1 MKNAKHAALYVRV
14 STDFQR
20 EEGYSLDAQKDAL
33 EAYCKL
39 QGIQSYQVYEDGG
52 FSGSNIDRP
61 ELQRMIENINK
72 GLVSHCIVYKLD
84 RLSRSQKDT
93 LYLIED
99 VFNKNEVSFV
109 SIKETIDTAT
119 PMGRLMIGILS
130 AFAQLERENIRER
143 TRMGMLERVKEGY
156 WMGGG
161 RTPFGY
167 DYDDTQGI
175 LVPNKDADT
184 VREMYRL
191 YLQGYAPQKIA
202 DITGTK
208 YDNFVMGVLKR
219 KSNIGIIE
227 YNGAE
232 YKGRHE
238 PIVDEKTY
246 YETQLR
252 MKERSVKHIS
262 SSDNLLTGLIYC
274 GKCGAKMHYQV
285 WSKQG
290 KKICC
295 YSQQTSK
302 KYLIKDP
309 DCNQSSLW
317 ADELEEIVLNDI
329 FQLSLKQKEKKSDN
343 RFSDS
348 AVERLEEQIKIKT
361 AELSR
366 LYDLYAESGNE
377 VLLKKIEER
386 EFQMDSLKEEKLI
399 QQQQEAMSQV
409 RDSIIE
415 KVEHLHEIWDLL
427 STKEKK
433 NILNILIERIDIT
446 DNKIEIRYRL

>member
-1 MKNAKHAALYVRV
+1 MKNVKHAALYVRV

-20 EEGYSLDAQKDAL
+20 EEGYSLDAQKEAL
-33 EAYCKL
+33 EVYCKL

-52 FSGSNIDRP
+52 FSGSNINRP

-99 VFNKNEVSFV
+99 VFNKHDVSFV

-143 TRMGMLERVKEGY
+143 TRMGMLERVKDGY

-167 DYDDTQGI
+167 DYDELQGI
-175 LVPNKDADT
+175 LVPNKDAK
-184 VREMYRL
+184 VVQEMYKL
-191 YLQGYAPQKIA
+191 YLQGYSPQKIA
-202 DITGTK
+202 DITGTR
-208 YDNFVMGVLKR
+208 YDNFVIGVLKR
-219 KSNIGIIE
+219 KCNIGIIE
-227 YNGAE
+227 YNGIE

-238 PIVDEKTY
+238 PIIDEKTF

-309 DCNQSSLW
+309 SCNQPSLW
-317 ADELEEIVLNDI
+317 AKELEEIVLNDI
-329 FQLSLKQKEKKSDN
+329 FQLSLNQKEKKA
-343 RFSDS
+343 DS
-348 AVERLEEQIKIKT
+348 QAINSTVDRLEEQIKIKS

-386 EFQMDSLKEEKLI
+386 EYQIDSLKEEKLL

-427 STKEKK
+427 TIKEKK
-433 NILNILIERIDIT
+433 NILNILIDRIDIT
-446 DNKIEIRYRL
+446 DNKIEIRYKL